1 MKTNAIEG
9 RWKELKGEVKRK
21 WGLLTDNQIRQIEGS
36 QERLIGAIQRRYG
49 LTRHEAEKEVRSW
62 LGR

>member
-1 MKTNAIEG
+1 MNSDILEG

-21 WGLLTDNQIRQIEGS
+21 WGQLTDDQIHQIEGS
-36 QERLIGAIQRRYG
+36 HDRLIGAIQRSYG

>member
-1 MKTNAIEG
+1 MNSDIIEG
-9 RWKELKGEVKRK
+9 RWKELKGEVRRK
-21 WGLLTDNQIRQIEGS
+21 WGQLTDDQISRIEGN
-36 QERLIGAIQRRYG
+36 QDRLIGAIQHSYG